1 MKQYLPLKPTNRGFK
16 TWVIADSTNGYSLDM
31 QVYTGREGTVTEYGL
46 GERVVLELTEQYRG
60 RGHRVFCDNYFTS
73 PALFNELKRHQ
84 LYACGTIRQNRR
96 GLPAD
101 LQSTRLPRGESRFWQ
116 NGQLVLAAWQDKRQV
131 HILSTLSQLGECDSV
146 TRRERDGSQ
155 VSLSCPT
162 AILTYTKYMGGV
174 DLGDQL
180 RKYYCVRL
188 KCNKNYKYI
197 FWCMFD
203 CCITNA
209 FILSKFC
216 TSPSSSGGI
225 SVERLKQFRVAL
237 AWSLIGGYNTRQRA
251 GRPRSSISR
260 QPTSST
266 PSHFP
271 THHMRKRCVYCHT
284 LRSPPRRRESVW
296 KCSSCVGEPTLCMT
310 GNDDGSD
317 CWRLWHTTT

>member
-1 MKQYLPLKPTNRGFK
+1 M
-16 TWVIADSTNGYSLDM
+16 WVVADSTNRYFMDM

-46 GERVVLELTEQYRG
+46 GERVVLELTGG

-116 NGQLVLAAWQDKRQV
+116 NGQLVLATWQNKRPV

-146 TRRERDGSQ
+146 TRDGSQ
-155 VSLSCPT
+155 VSLSCPS

-180 RKYYCVRL
+180 RKYYCVRR

-197 FWCMFD
+197 FWSMFD

-209 FILSKFC
+209 
-216 TSPSSSGGI
+216 
-225 SVERLKQFRVAL
+225 
-237 AWSLIGGYNTRQRA
+237 
-251 GRPRSSISR
+251 
-260 QPTSST
+260 
-266 PSHFP
+266 
-271 THHMRKRCVYCHT
+271 
-284 LRSPPRRRESVW
+284 
-296 KCSSCVGEPTLCMT
+296 
-310 GNDDGSD
+310 
-317 CWRLWHTTT
+317 

>member
-1 MKQYLPLKPTNRGFK
+1 M
-16 TWVIADSTNGYSLDM
+16 SS
-31 QVYTGREGTVTEYGL
+31 VTTTL
-46 GERVVLELTEQYRG
+46 
-60 RGHRVFCDNYFTS
+60 H
-73 PALFNELKRHQ
+73 
-84 LYACGTIRQNRR
+84 
-96 GLPAD
+96 
-101 LQSTRLPRGESRFWQ
+101 RLPFSNATNSMPVEQFARTGE
-116 NGQLVLAAWQDKRQV
+116 V
-131 HILSTLSQLGECDSV
+131 STIHTTA
-146 TRRERDGSQ
+146 TRREQILAKWATCAGCMAGQATGTHPVHSFTARRVRQCDGSQ

-180 RKYYCVRL
+180 CKYYCVRL

-284 LRSPPRRRESVW
+284 LRSPPRRRESV
-296 KCSSCVGEPTLCMT
+296 
-310 GNDDGSD
+310 
-317 CWRLWHTTT
+317 